1 MREMKDSVIEWIGYI
16 PKNWNMSKIGSLYT
30 QRNEKVS
37 DKEYQPLS
45 VTMQGV
51 LPQLASAAKTDDGD
65 NRKLVRVGDFAINSR
80 SDRRG
85 SCGISPL
92 DGSVSLINI
101 ILTPRTTMHSG
112 YYDWLFH
119 TTLFADE
126 FYKWGHGIVADLWT
140 TRWQEMKSI
149 CVPVPEYAEQKHISE
164 FLDSEC
170 AEIDA
175 VLEKTRASIDEY
187 KKLKQAVITQ
197 AVTKGIRGD
206 RPMKDS
212 GIEWID
218 KIPKEWKSIRLK
230 NLFEFGKGLSITKDN
245 LIDEGIPVISYGQI
259 HSKQTS
265 GVELQPHLFRYVDK
279 NYLDSNPQ
287 SIVHSGD
294 FIFADTS
301 EDLEGCG
308 NAVFVSKEMNLFAG
322 YHTIILVN
330 KKSLSNKYYAYLFR
344 SDLWRSQI
352 RSKVSGVKLFSIS
365 KKILSDA
372 ILLVPTDNEMNQI
385 VNYLDAKCA
394 EIDNLISKKEQY
406 INEIE
411 NYKKS
416 LIYEYVTGKK
426 ECPAMVQNED
436 VSNAYPYFPAPVHA
450 SSARFAQA
458 VLMSKI
464 LEESSKGMGRVK
476 LEKTLFTIENHI
488 GFDFDT
494 EYFREAAGPLDAS
507 IYECEKIITRRNK
520 WFSMKTSSYGVSYA
534 PTNDVDKYKKYYAKY
549 FSEYN
554 SEIERIIDVFRNYTT
569 EQAEIIATLFAAWND
584 AIIDK
589 KQFTDDDIVDDV
601 LNNWHESKRRFP
613 RQVWLRA
620 MNEIR
625 KNHIIPKGYG
635 KHTVM
640 KEMQ

>member
-1 MREMKDSVIEWIGYI
+1 MREMKDSGIEWIGYI

-30 QRNEKVS
+30 QRNENVS

-45 VTMQGV
+45 VTMQGI

-175 VLEKTRASIDEY
+175 VLEKTRASINEY

-212 GIEWID
+212 GSIWFGNIPVD
-218 KIPKEWKSIRLK
+218 WDMKKIKY
-230 NLFEFGKGLSITKDN
+230 LFHIKKDIAGQEGYTVLSITQKGIMPKDLSKN
-245 LIDEGIPVISYGQI
+245 EGQLAESYSHYQLVNPGDYAMNHMDLLTGWVDISKYTGVTSPDYRVFVLDDLESNNRSFYLYLMQMCYSNRIFYGLGQGV
-259 HSKQTS
+259 S
-265 GVELQPHLFRYVDK
+265 GMGRWRLQADK
-279 NYLDSNPQ
+279 FLNF
-287 SIVHSGD
+287 SIVVPSKD
-294 FIFADTS
+294 EQQEIAD
-301 EDLEGCG
+301 
-308 NAVFVSKEMNLFAG
+308 
-322 YHTIILVN
+322 
-330 KKSLSNKYYAYLFR
+330 
-344 SDLWRSQI
+344 
-352 RSKVSGVKLFSIS
+352 
-365 KKILSDA
+365 
-372 ILLVPTDNEMNQI
+372 
-385 VNYLDAKCA
+385 YLDAKCA

-406 INEIE
+406 ISEIE

-488 GFDFDT
+488 GFNFDT
-494 EYFREAAGPLDAS
+494 EYLREAAGPLDAS